1 MDRLAA
7 LDIFVRVVDAGSFSA
22 VARHHDIGQPAVS
35 KAVAHLEE
43 WLGVSLLLRSTRNV
57 VPTEA
62 GRQFYLRARRT
73 LEEADGAVLAA
84 RGTAAGLSGKL
95 RVSSSVC
102 FGRLHIIPNLPSF
115 LAEHPGIEI
124 DFVLDDRNIDLVEEG
139 IDIALR
145 MGDLAA
151 SSMTARRIASA
162 RRLVLATPSYLD
174 RHGAPLSP
182 ADLPDHQAVIY
193 TRDGGGQSWTFRRGN
208 DSLSV
213 DLRGRLRV
221 SASEGLRAAV
231 IAGIG
236 LTVCSE
242 WSFTPELRAGVVT
255 SIMSDWYLPAINLS
269 AVFPNGRLANSK
281 ARAFVTFV
289 EQCLAA

>member
-43 WLGVSLLLRSTRNV
+43 WLGVSLLLRSPRNV